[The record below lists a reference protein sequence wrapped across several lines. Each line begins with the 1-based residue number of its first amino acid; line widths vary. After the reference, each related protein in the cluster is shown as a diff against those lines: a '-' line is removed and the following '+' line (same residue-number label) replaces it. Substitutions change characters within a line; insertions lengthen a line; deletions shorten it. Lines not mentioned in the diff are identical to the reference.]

1 MLAASCDKH
10 DSVEIADLLVTY
22 CNKKMLSY
30 LLSFSYSEQDLLNYS
45 KQGRACRLLSYV
57 PLGGL
62 HFKAVGSIVLLLPRF
77 PSLVFQSSIRS

>member
-30 LLSFSYSEQDLLNYS
+30 LLSFSYSE
-45 KQGRACRLLSYV
+45 
-57 PLGGL
+57 
-62 HFKAVGSIVLLLPRF
+62 
-77 PSLVFQSSIRS
+77 